1 MVLTNITSIQFQD
14 KYSARVDAELG
25 EREEVGRRMGQALAA
40 KRLKT
45 TLYNEQNM
53 CRLFPYGYPYFDVL
67 FDVPQRL

>member
-1 MVLTNITSIQFQD
+1 
-14 KYSARVDAELG
+14 
-25 EREEVGRRMGQALAA
+25 MGQALAA
-40 KRLKT
+40 KRLQT